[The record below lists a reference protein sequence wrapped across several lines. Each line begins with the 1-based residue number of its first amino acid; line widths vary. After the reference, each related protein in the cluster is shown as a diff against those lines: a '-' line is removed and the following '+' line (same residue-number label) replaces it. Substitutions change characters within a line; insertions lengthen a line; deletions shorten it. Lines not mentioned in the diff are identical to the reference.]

1 MGLAEKL
8 YGSGGKGVYE
18 IALAEWNYQ
27 NNNCFQ
33 ALVLV
38 TGTIPLMEQKVP
50 LGRLGFFDVI
60 QLGEGENQLGE
71 PVSGAEFELMRYQHA
86 TSIGRTTAGTIG
98 RRKGNLRKDG
108 I

>member
-8 YGSGGKGVYE
+8 YGSGDKGVYE

-33 ALVLV
+33 ALAGDRNDPSD
-38 TGTIPLMEQKVP
+38 GTKSTIGTAGTNTTMI
-50 LGRLGFFDVI
+50 GIGSN
-60 QLGEGENQLGE
+60 GC
-71 PVSGAEFELMRYQHA
+71 SWTT
-86 TSIGRTTAGTIG
+86 TSIGRTTAGMIG
-98 RRKGNLRKDG
+98 QHKGNLRKGG

>member
-60 QLGEGENQLGE
+60 QLGEGENQMIGIGSNGCLW
-71 PVSGAEFELMRYQHA
+71 MT

>member
-1 MGLAEKL
+1 MVLAEKL
-8 YGSGGKGVYE
+8 YGSGDKGVYE

-50 LGRLGFFDVI
+50 LGRLG
-60 QLGEGENQLGE
+60 
-71 PVSGAEFELMRYQHA
+71 
-86 TSIGRTTAGTIG
+86 
-98 RRKGNLRKDG
+98 
-108 I
+108 

>member
-8 YGSGGKGVYE
+8 YGSGDKGVYE

-27 NNNCFQ
+27 YNNCFQ

-50 LGRLGFFDVI
+50 LGRLGIGIGSNGF
-60 QLGEGENQLGE
+60 
-71 PVSGAEFELMRYQHA
+71 SWTT

-98 RRKGNLRKDG
+98 QHKGNLRKG
-108 I
+108 SI

>member
-8 YGSGGKGVYE
+8 YGSGDKGVYE
-18 IALAEWNYQ
+18 IAMAEWNYQ

-50 LGRLGFFDVI
+50 LGRLG
-60 QLGEGENQLGE
+60 
-71 PVSGAEFELMRYQHA
+71 
-86 TSIGRTTAGTIG
+86 
-98 RRKGNLRKDG
+98 
-108 I
+108 